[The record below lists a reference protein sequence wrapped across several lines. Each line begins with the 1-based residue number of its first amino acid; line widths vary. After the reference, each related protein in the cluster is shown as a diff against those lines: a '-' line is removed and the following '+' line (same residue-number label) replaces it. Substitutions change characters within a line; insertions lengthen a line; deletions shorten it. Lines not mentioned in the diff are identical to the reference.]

1 MTNELYP
8 FVYDVSDEI
17 EGDTLPIFKE
27 IAWDFL
33 RDKPLVNPKTKEFE
47 IVEGD
52 EALKVWIYKTIKI
65 ARYRYPIFST
75 DYGTE
80 IEELIGSK
88 YTKGYTESEVKRY
101 VKEAL
106 MVNEYIR
113 NVNILASNFKDDELE
128 LHLKIDTVYNEGVEL
143 VV

>member
-1 MTNELYP
+1 MANDLYP
-8 FVYDVSDEI
+8 FII
-17 EGDTLPIFKE
+17 EEENSKDDSLEMFKE
-27 IAWDFL
+27 IAWDYL
-33 RDKPLVNPKTKEFE
+33 RDKPLVDEKTKDYV

-80 IEELIGSK
+80 LEELVGDK
-88 YTKGYTESEVKRY
+88 YTKGYTESEAIRY
-101 VKEAL
+101 IREAL
-106 MVNEYIR
+106 SVNEYIK
-113 NVNILASNFKDDELE
+113 NINIIDSNFSEDN
-128 LHLKIDTVYNEGVEL
+128 LKLRINVDTVYNEGVEL